1 MAKQFAF
8 HKLGS
13 ERRAVDSDAG
23 LLRAL
28 APAVNCLRQL
38 ALPRSGL
45 PEDQDVGIG
54 TGHLASRL
62 EHDFH
67 RRAVGVQSV
76 LGFTYLTFQR
86 LQTRR

>member
-28 APAVNCLRQL
+28 APAVNGLGQL
-38 ALPRSGL
+38 TFTGAGL
-45 PEDQDVGIG
+45 TENQDVGIG
-54 TGHLASRL
+54 IGYLAGGL

-67 RRAVGVQSV
+67 RWAM
-76 LGFTYLTFQR
+76 
-86 LQTRR
+86 